1 MKKSYVI
8 ILPYVV
14 INVIALRR
22 ELKMNFLSDF
32 FKGLFIGIGAIA
44 PGVSGGTLAVIF
56 GIYEKITEAVANI
69 FSDFKE
75 KVVLFFPLA
84 LGSGVGIIAFG
95 KIMNYLFANFNTEV
109 RYLFIGLM
117 IGTFPALFKKANK
130 NGFHKTYYYP
140 FIIALGLTLLF
151 AGLGN
156 NLVATDPIVKPETLD
171 LITYGIIIGFG
182 TIVPGISAS
191 IILMYIGAYQQLLE
205 AIANID
211 IAMLIPTGIGFIISI
226 IIFAK
231 IINLLFKR
239 FYGYTYYA
247 VLGFVIGSI
256 VPIFPGIALDWQY
269 LLPIALFII
278 GLALSYYL
286 SKFEKDVL

>member
-1 MKKSYVI
+1 
-8 ILPYVV
+8 
-14 INVIALRR
+14 
-22 ELKMNFLSDF
+22 MNFLSDF
-32 FKGLFIGIGAIA
+32 FKGLFIGMGAIA

-69 FSDFKE
+69 FINFKE
-75 KVVLFFPLA
+75 KVVFFFPLA

-95 KIMNYLFANFNTEV
+95 KIMNYLFENYNTEV

-117 IGTFPALFKKANK
+117 VGTFPTLFKQSNK
-130 NGFHKTYYYP
+130 YGFRKTYYYP

-151 AGLGN
+151 TELGN
-156 NLVATDPIVKPETLD
+156 SAVDIDPAAIPGTLD
-171 LITYGIIIGFG
+171 LIIYGVIIGFG

-191 IILMYIGAYQQLLE
+191 IILMYLGAYQPLLE

-211 IAMLIPTGIGFIISI
+211 LAMLIPTGLGFILSI

-231 IINLLFKR
+231 LINLLFKK

-247 VLGFVIGSI
+247 VLGFVVGSI
-256 VPIFPGIALDWQY
+256 VPIFPGIALDLEY
-269 LLPIALFII
+269 LVSIMLFVV
-278 GLALSYYL
+278 GLSLSCYL
-286 SKFEKDVL
+286 SKFEKNSL